1 MGNQISGEEIKANGG
16 EDIQTPN
23 DNKSNENFHTPVG
36 ITYTPGEGK
45 VSNNKIKSG
54 LFSMKNKDLSI
65 KQGESASPMENN
77 VEKTKEKDKKQIS
90 FDSSSKV
97 SNSTKNKDQTAQKF
111 NKNKK
116 EETNEEDEYIPK
128 KKKFIKNEFKNIK
141 NYIIKDS
148 VNDLISDLELYEK
161 RKKDDLAYILD
172 KIHNYLDNPKKVGFD
187 IVDNMNK

>member
-161 RKKDDLAYILD
+161 RKKDVLAYILD
-172 KIHNYLDNPKKVGFD
+172 KIPNYLDNPKKVGFD